1 MTDKL
6 GRVACN
12 RPTAWMGVLVL
23 LFLTNTAVARAQ
35 TANDQNRAAAVA
47 AYKLQVGDVLS
58 ITILGWPTPAE
69 QFEGRFPVESTGRA
83 YLPIVGGVEVAGKTT
98 EAVQAELRRRFAAEQ
113 SQAVVLVEPVF
124 AVAVN
129 GEVREPGV
137 YDFRPGQTIF
147 DALSRAGG
155 YTNAADRTD
164 VLLVRAGSSR
174 TISASSANELATL
187 LAEATLQS
195 GDRLLVHPARRFYS
209 TTVLTTLQVLI
220 GVATLYS
227 VVTR

>member
-6 GRVACN
+6 GRVARS
-12 RPTAWMGVLVL
+12 RPQILLILTA
-23 LFLTNTAVARAQ
+23 LFCCLTPWPATAQ

-47 AYKLQVGDVLS
+47 AYKLQVGDILS
-58 ITILGWPTPAE
+58 ITILGWPTPSE
-69 QFEGRFPVESTGRA
+69 QFEGRFPIESTGRA
-83 YLPIVGGVEVAGKTT
+83 YLPIVGAVDVAGKTT
-98 EAVQAELRRRFAAEQ
+98 EIVQAELRQRFAAEQ
-113 SQAVVLVEPVF
+113 SQAVILVEPVF
-124 AVAVN
+124 AVSVN

-155 YTNAADRTD
+155 YTSAADRTD
-164 VLLVRAGSSR
+164 LLLVRAGNGR
-174 TISASSANELATL
+174 TLSAASANELAAL

-220 GVATLYS
+220 GLATLYS